1 MRIVLFA
8 YQAVGHAVL
17 EELLALKA
25 PVAAVFTHADDPGEK
40 IWFPS
45 VAALAAKA
53 GIPVFTPAKLK
64 TPEFTAQVAA
74 QQPELFIS
82 AYYRRILPLEV
93 LRLAPRGGL
102 NLHGSLLPKYRGAA
116 PANWQLVNGEAES
129 GATLHGMSETVDQG
143 AIIDQARFALG
154 PDDTIRDFYAKLL
167 PASRLLIRRNFTA
180 ILSGRLPAIAQDES
194 QATVFP
200 KRRPADGEFRWE
212 WPALRIHDLTRAVT
226 HPFPGAF
233 FLQDGARVRVWKTAR
248 VLPGKAAT
256 APLDAPPGYIVSSQ
270 AGRLEL
276 KTGAGH
282 LWLESVQTDDGA
294 ERPAAKWAADCG
306 LTPGK
311 ALGAPGGDGR

>member
-8 YQAVGHAVL
+8 YQSVGHAVL

-25 PVAAVFTHADDPGEK
+25 PVSAVFTHPDDPNEN

-45 VAALAAKA
+45 VVDLAKKA
-53 GIPVFTPAKLK
+53 GIPVFTPSKLK
-64 TPEFTAQVAA
+64 TPEFPALVAA

-82 AYYRRILPLEV
+82 AYYRRILPAEV

-102 NLHGSLLPKYRGAA
+102 NVHGSLLPKYRGAA
-116 PANWQLVNGEAES
+116 PANWQLVNGETES
-129 GATLHGMSETVDQG
+129 GATLHCMSEAVDQG

-154 PDDTIRDFYAKLL
+154 PDDTIREFYEKLL
-167 PASRLLIRRNFTA
+167 PAVRLLIRRNFTA
-180 ILSGRLPAIAQDES
+180 ILSGRLPAIAQDEA

-200 KRRPADGEFRWE
+200 KRRPADGEFRWDS
-212 WPALRIHDLTRAVT
+212 PATRIHNLTRAVT

-233 FLQDGARVRVWKTAR
+233 FIHGGMRVRVWKTGR

-256 APLDAPPGYIVSSQ
+256 APLDAPPGYIVNSQ
-270 AGRLEL
+270 AGRLEI
-276 KTGAGH
+276 KTGEGH
-282 LWLESVQTDDGA
+282 LWLESVQMDDGA
-294 ERPAAKWAADCG
+294 EIAAAKWAAERG

-311 ALGAPGGDGR
+311 VLGAPVAGR

>member
-17 EELLALKA
+17 EELLALNA
-25 PVAAVFTHADDPGEK
+25 PVAAVFTHADDPGENL
-40 IWFPS
+40 WFPS
-45 VAALAAKA
+45 VAELAKKA
-53 GIPVFTPAKLK
+53 DIPVFTPAKLK
-64 TPEFTAQVAA
+64 TPEFPAQVAA
-74 QQPELFIS
+74 QRPELFIS

-116 PANWQLVNGEAES
+116 PANWQLVNGETES
-129 GATLHGMSETVDQG
+129 GATLHAMSESVDQG
-143 AIIDQARFALG
+143 AIIDQARFQLG
-154 PDDTIRDFYAKLL
+154 PDDTIREFYAKLL
-167 PASRLLIRRNFTA
+167 PAVRLLIRRNYTA
-180 ILSGRLPAIAQDES
+180 ILSGRLPAIAQDEA

-200 KRRPADGEFRWE
+200 KRRPADGEFRWD
-212 WPALRIHDLTRAVT
+212 WPALRIHNLTRAVT

-233 FLQDGARVRVWKTAR
+233 FMQDGARVRVWKTGR

-256 APLDAPPGYIVSSQ
+256 APLDAPPGYIITAQ
-270 AGRLEL
+270 AGRLEM
-276 KTGAGH
+276 KTGEGH

-294 ERPAAKWAADCG
+294 ELPAAKWAAEIG

-311 ALGAPGGDGR
+311 VLGTEARDG